1 MSDVYSDDYASVA
14 GADRAGLIPASL
26 SRLAGA
32 ALFLVL
38 VGAMAFWAYRLGTRD
53 AAEVPVI
60 RAMEGPARIQPEDP
74 GGLQADHQGL
84 EVNAVLAGDPAPA
97 PEVAAP
103 MSPPPSVLAEEDG
116 PQGELVMSP
125 PPAIAEAEPA
135 DGQDLRMPLQDE
147 PFTAEGMADPDAAVD
162 AETAAVLAAVLGEA
176 VAPDTEGPD
185 AAELDATPDQTA
197 TVRPL
202 RRPSNLVVA
211 RAPAPVATAAPAPSQ
226 TMAATRPA
234 AASTPVPT
242 ATAPAPAATVREVR
256 AVSPGSRLIQLGA
269 YDNEAL
275 TRQAWER
282 LVGRNGDLLGSKSLF
297 VERTTANARV
307 FYRLR
312 VAGFDN
318 AEQTRVMCEQLRAR
332 GVDCIPVTLQ

>member
-14 GADRAGLIPASL
+14 GADRDGLVPASL
-26 SRLAGA
+26 RRLAGA
-32 ALFLVL
+32 VLFLLL

-60 RAMEGPARIQPEDP
+60 RAMEGPARIQPDDP

-97 PEVAAP
+97 PEISAP
-103 MSPPPSVLAEEDG
+103 LTPAPSALAEEDG
-116 PQGELVMSP
+116 PQGELVMA
-125 PPAIAEAEPA
+125 PAPALAEAEPA
-135 DGQDLRMPLQDE
+135 EGEDLRMPLQDE
-147 PFTAEGMADPDAAVD
+147 PFASEGMAEADPAVD
-162 AETAAVLAAVLGEA
+162 AEAAAVLAAVLGET
-176 VAPDTEGPD
+176 APTDADATETEA
-185 AAELDATPDQTA
+185 AAEQAAGP
-197 TVRPL
+197 RPL

-211 RAPAPVATAAPAPSQ
+211 RAPAPATAPAPAQAAAPSRPAAAAPAP
-226 TMAATRPA
+226 
-234 AASTPVPT
+234 T
-242 ATAPAPAATVREVR
+242 APAPAPAATVREVSSVAR
-256 AVSPGSRLIQLGA
+256 GSRMVQLGA

-312 VAGFDN
+312 VAGFAN
-318 AEQTRVMCEQLRAR
+318 AEETRVMCEQLRAR